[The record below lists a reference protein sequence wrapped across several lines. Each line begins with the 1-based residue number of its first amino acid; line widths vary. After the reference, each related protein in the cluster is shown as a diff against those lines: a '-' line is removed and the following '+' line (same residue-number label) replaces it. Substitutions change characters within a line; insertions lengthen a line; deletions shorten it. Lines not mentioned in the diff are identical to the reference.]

1 MAVRT
6 PIPISQPLASGLLAA
21 DYSPFSTE
29 AGARSG
35 MTSLPGFLNY
45 NKLVGLVGSSPDKA
59 PDFTSRKDE
68 FISTKGAPEP
78 VGSTGAGLPMPEV
91 EGYKYVYPR
100 YEFRGGK
107 DTGVYVETGTEDDRD
122 AYDYYPYFPTGIS
135 TGSPFLVGVR
145 LVRE

>member
-6 PIPISQPLASGLLAA
+6 PIPISQPLAPGLLAV

-35 MTSLPGFLNY
+35 MTHLPGFLNY

-100 YEFRGGK
+100 YEFSGGA
-107 DTGVYVETGTEDDRD
+107 DGVYVETGTEEDRD
-122 AYDYYPYFPTGIS
+122 AYDYYPYYPTDIS
-135 TGSPFLVGVR
+135 TGKPFLVGVR

>member
-6 PIPISQPLASGLLAA
+6 PIPISQPLAPGLLAA

-78 VGSTGAGLPMPEV
+78 VGSTGPGLPMPTV

-100 YEFRGGK
+100 FEFRSGEG
-107 DTGVYVETGTEDDRD
+107 YVETGTEDDRD
-122 AYDYYPYFPTGIS
+122 AYDYYPYYPTGIS

>member
-6 PIPISQPLASGLLAA
+6 PIPISQPLAPGLLAA

-35 MTSLPGFLNY
+35 MTHLPGFLNY
-45 NKLVGLVGSSPDKA
+45 NK
-59 PDFTSRKDE
+59 
-68 FISTKGAPEP
+68 FISTKGAPKP

-100 YEFRGGK
+100 FEFRSGEG
-107 DTGVYVETGTEDDRD
+107 YVETGTEEDRD
-122 AYDYYPYFPTGIS
+122 AYDYYPYYPEGIS
-135 TGSPFLVGVR
+135 TGKPFLVGVR

>member
-6 PIPISQPLASGLLAA
+6 PIPISQPLAPRLLAA

-29 AGARSG
+29 AGARRG
-35 MTSLPGFLNY
+35 MTHLPGFLNY

-68 FISTKGAPEP
+68 FISTKGAPKP

-100 YEFRGGK
+100 FEFRSGEG
-107 DTGVYVETGTEDDRD
+107 YVETGTEEDRD
-122 AYDYYPYFPTGIS
+122 AYDYYPYYPEGIS
-135 TGSPFLVGVR
+135 TGKPFLVGVR